1 MKEGLCRKCVG
12 RVVFFEGGEG
22 DMQNA
27 SNHRCRWYPR
37 VPVVRKKQV
46 FWEFA
51 LTLRDDSCG
60 EWEPAHRKR
69 EAQ

>member
-27 SNHRCRWYPR
+27 SKPS
-37 VPVVRKKQV
+37 VQVVSAGAGCEEKAGV
-46 FWEFA
+46 LGVCVDFA
-51 LTLRDDSCG
+51 R
-60 EWEPAHRKR
+60 
-69 EAQ
+69 